1 MNLIW
6 VCLFAVVG
14 VTYGA
19 WRAPRQLYYP
29 GAVYAPQRFGPQGYA
44 PQGYAPQLPPSYP
57 GMNPYSHLPVPGFC
71 KLVSASGS
79 QVTGEI
85 YLHQQG
91 PLAPVEISGMV
102 FGLTPGLH
110 GFHVHQNGS
119 VDDNCAAAG
128 PHFNPNNNT
137 HGAPN
142 EIVRHAGDL
151 GNIIADAHGLAPIRI
166 FDPYVSLLPG
176 NPLLILGKAIV
187 VHEKEDDLG
196 KGGDEES
203 KKTGNAGKRL
213 ACCVIEPIKFYA

>member
-1 MNLIW
+1 MNFIW

-19 WRAPRQLYYP
+19 RRVTRQYAIYP
-29 GAVYAPQRFGPQGYA
+29 GGPYS
-44 PQGYAPQLPPSYP
+44 PQLSPYQASPYQISPYQAI
-57 GMNPYSHLPVPGFC
+57 NPYAQVPVPGFC
-71 KLVSASGS
+71 KLKSASGT

-85 YLHQQG
+85 YLQQRG
-91 PLAPVEISGMV
+91 PLAPVEISGTV

-137 HGAPN
+137 HGAPVDM
-142 EIVRHAGDL
+142 IRHAGDL
-151 GNIIADAHGLAPIRI
+151 GNIIADAHGIAPLRI

-196 KGGDEES
+196 KGPDDES

-213 ACCVIEPIKFYA
+213 ACCVIEPIKYNYF